1 MKKFIKKRL
10 IDQEIRMSHL
20 VRTYCILLLLV
31 FLGVVVYLNV
41 FALQKIRE
49 QERVRELDTL
59 GNLVLMWD
67 NMLENNTIFIEN
79 FMANNADMAML
90 GIAKTHEDQIYALQ
104 ELKSTLDEYALLN
117 YGMNELFFIRKRW
130 EKTVTSHPTVTIR
143 SLPGIL

>member
-49 QERVRELDTL
+49 QERVRQLDTL
-59 GNLVLMWD
+59 
-67 NMLENNTIFIEN
+67 LETWF
-79 FMANNADMAML
+79 
-90 GIAKTHEDQIYALQ
+90 
-104 ELKSTLDEYALLN
+104 
-117 YGMNELFFIRKRW
+117 
-130 EKTVTSHPTVTIR
+130 
-143 SLPGIL
+143 